1 MKGVLTFAAGLG
13 IGGLAV
19 YKILVASISHAVK
32 NGCETWIINQTDGEP
47 EKWKVYLG
55 SDKDGK
61 VGFFYS
67 EGRVL
72 DETESTETVK
82 GDDAE
87 PDTE

>member
-1 MKGVLTFAAGLG
+1 MKGVLAFAAGLG

-32 NGCETWIINQTDGEP
+32 NGCEIWTIKQTDGEP

-55 SDKDGK
+55 RDKNSN
-61 VGFFYS
+61 VGFFHR
-67 EGRVL
+67 EGRIL

-82 GDDAE
+82 GDNSE

>member
-1 MKGVLTFAAGLG
+1 MKGVLAFAAGLG

-32 NGCETWIINQTDGEP
+32 DRGETWIIKQTDGEP

-55 SDKDGK
+55 RDKNGE
-61 VGFFYS
+61 VGFFYR
-67 EGRVL
+67 EGHIL
-72 DETESTETVK
+72 DETKSTETVK

>member
-13 IGGLAV
+13 IGGVAV
-19 YKILVASISHAVK
+19 YKILITSIAHVVK
-32 NGCETWIINQTDGEP
+32 DRGETWTIKHPDGEQ

-55 SDKDGK
+55 RDKNSN
-61 VGFFYS
+61 VGFFHR
-67 EGRVL
+67 EGRIL

-82 GDDAE
+82 GGNSE